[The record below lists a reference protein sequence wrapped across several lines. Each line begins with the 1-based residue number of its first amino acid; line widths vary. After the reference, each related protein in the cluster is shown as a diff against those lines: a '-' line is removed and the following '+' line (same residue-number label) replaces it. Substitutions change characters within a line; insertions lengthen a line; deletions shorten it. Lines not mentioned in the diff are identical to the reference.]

1 MEQDRGNMERRPKR
15 FDVPKPIAPGDTV
28 DVTIESQ
35 GGHGDGI
42 AKVDGFVVFVKGA
55 SKGESCK
62 VRISEVKRTF
72 ALGEK
77 V

>member
-1 MEQDRGNMERRPKR
+1 MERRPKR
-15 FDVPKPIAPGDTV
+15 FDVPKPIAAGDTV

-55 SKGESCK
+55 NKGESCK
-62 VRISEVKRTF
+62 VKISEVKRTF
-72 ALGEK
+72 AIGEK